1 MSSTSRGVP
10 SSVTSSPI
18 VAAAVAA
25 AAAAITPKRSSSN
38 PPHHH
43 HHHQML
49 HLTTSQDVIQQGK
62 RLCGEYIRAR
72 LKRSGLLNRKILQRL
87 RNSIVPDGASA
98 GIGSVGG
105 GSGMMLIAGGG
116 GAVVREAF
124 PILHGMGIELER
136 MHPRLYTNV
145 SRQISNEPWGEL
157 TEPDTVGYLLHI
169 VAKDLFKTG
178 VTWGKVISLFAIAGG
193 LAVDCVRQDHTD
205 YLQQLIE
212 GTTDVIE
219 EDLAGWLVERGGWL
233 GLQDHVY
240 PQPAEITLTGWL
252 TITIIT
258 LALLYL
264 VSLFLKLIGSNYLN
278 SEPTV
283 AAAAVGS
290 TIGSASSSS

>member
-1 MSSTSRGVP
+1 MSGTSRGVP
-10 SSVTSSPI
+10 SSVASSPI

-25 AAAAITPKRSSSN
+25 AAAAISPKRSSSN

-49 HLTTSQDVIQQGK
+49 HLTTTQDVIRQGK
-62 RLCGEYIRAR
+62 CLCGEYIRAR

-87 RNSIVPDGASA
+87 RNSIVPDGAS
-98 GIGSVGG
+98 VGG

-116 GAVVREAF
+116 GVVVREAF

-157 TEPDTVGYLLHI
+157 TEPDTVGCLLHI
-169 VAKDLFKTG
+169 VTKDLFKTG

-219 EDLAGWLVERGGWL
+219 EDLAEWLVERGGWL

-283 AAAAVGS
+283 AAATVGS

>member
-1 MSSTSRGVP
+1 MSSSSGSASRGA
-10 SSVTSSPI
+10 SSPI

-25 AAAAITPKRSSSN
+25 ATAAIASSPRIGGGGGSTGTTKRTPI
-38 PPHHH
+38 H
-43 HHHQML
+43 
-49 HLTTSQDVIQQGK
+49 HLTTSQDVINQGK
-62 RLCGEYIRAR
+62 CLCGEYIRAR

-87 RNSIVPDGASA
+87 RSSTEGTGALP
-98 GIGSVGG
+98 I
-105 GSGMMLIAGGG
+105 GG

-157 TEPDTVGYLLHI
+157 TEPDTVGCLLHV

-193 LAVDCVRQDHTD
+193 LAVDCVRQDHCD

-219 EDLAGWLVERGGWL
+219 EDLSAWLVERGGWL

-240 PQPAEITLTGWL
+240 PQPSEITLAGWL
-252 TITIIT
+252 SITVAT
-258 LALLYL
+258 LALIYL
-264 VSLFLKLIGSNYLN
+264 VSLFLKLLGTNYLTE
-278 SEPTV
+278 S
-283 AAAAVGS
+283 
-290 TIGSASSSS
+290 